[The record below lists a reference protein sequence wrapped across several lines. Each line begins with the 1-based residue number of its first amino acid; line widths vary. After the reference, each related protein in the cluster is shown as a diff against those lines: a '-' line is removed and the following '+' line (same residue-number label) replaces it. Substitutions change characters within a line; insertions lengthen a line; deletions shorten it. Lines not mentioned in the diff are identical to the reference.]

1 MSVPTA
7 SRGPNYVISGQTM
20 TTSAPGSVEAL
31 IIKPD
36 RENSTKINQMLGDNE
51 NMAFRD
57 AFRDSL
63 RVNRDDSKRKLI
75 HGDDTQVKK
84 VWNEF
89 AV

>member
-1 MSVPTA
+1 
-7 SRGPNYVISGQTM
+7 M